1 MSFRI
6 RTLEEYN
13 AAYKQSVD
21 APDMY
26 WGNVAEEFTWRK
38 KWDTVRGGEF
48 SPAGTST
55 WFEGATLNIT

>member
-26 WGNVAEEFTWRK
+26 WGNVAEEFT
-38 KWDTVRGGEF
+38 
-48 SPAGTST
+48 
-55 WFEGATLNIT
+55 